1 MIRAVRQFTVCM
13 GDIEGEGTKAADILT
28 DTHQYRFIFI
38 RELCPGIHGD
48 IPCQT
53 GKQGCLDKLR
63 FILVAVTAAEFP
75 AITSYFT
82 RPSRWSTG
90 SVE

>member
-13 GDIEGEGTKAADILT
+13 GDIEGESTKAADILT
-28 DTHQYRFIFI
+28 DTHQYRFIFVCQ
-38 RELCPGIHGD
+38 LCPGIHRD

-53 GKQGCLDKLR
+53 GEQGRLNKLR

-75 AITSYFT
+75 GHHIIFHTAFT
-82 RPSRWSTG
+82 LEHR
-90 SVE
+90 